1 MLRIV
6 LLFLL
11 VTNLTQELTA
21 QCEARYKS
29 RYFNNIQV
37 FRDVE
42 YSLDAPA
49 LIAASLTTE
58 TTINK
63 DLVMDIFTPP
73 VTDTVSQRP
82 VVILAHGGGFINV
95 AFMGGTVLVG
105 TMDNE
110 DIQALADTLAH
121 WGFVTAS
128 IEYRLG
134 FNIGS
139 PSSLKR
145 AVWRGAQDMSAA
157 IRFFRKNATWF
168 KVDPERIFVGGS
180 SAGAFCAIHST
191 FVDYTERL
199 PESYELVPILKK
211 DLGALHS
218 RPVVEL
224 TSFNPFAGT
233 SVLADDVDSI
243 PQGIAAY
250 WGAIAD
256 LSWMAHGNNK
266 APMVMFH
273 GTNDLIVNY
282 KCAKPFSGVVLT
294 APNTCGTYKMDSLMT
309 ALNMPHNT
317 YFAPGEGH
325 EYWGALNGDWLASGP
340 NAYWPDIINKTTDYL
355 YDLMRPI
362 APTINGPDT
371 VLPTT
376 NYTYSIAN
384 PNSNHTYC
392 WEVTGGVIV
401 SPVINGPTI
410 EVEFFNTSTQ
420 GFVAASAVD
429 PAEIVSTIGL
439 KYSAVT
445 TNINVDQIATPN
457 TNVQIQPNPARQN
470 CQLIIDH
477 KKEEKATIDLFNTLG
492 QKIQTQSLNL
502 SIGKTGTMLNLQELP
517 KGVYRLMVTTR
528 ESRIVKTLMVY

>member
-6 LLFLL
+6 LLLLL
-11 VTNLTQELTA
+11 VTNLTQELLA
-21 QCEARYKS
+21 QCGTRYNS
-29 RYFNNIQV
+29 RYFNNIQI

-121 WGFVTAS
+121 RGFVTAS

-134 FNIGS
+134 FNIAS

-157 IRFFRKNATWF
+157 IRFFRKNAAWF

-233 SVLADDVDSI
+233 SVLANDVDSI

-266 APMVMFH
+266 APMVLFH

-294 APNTCGTYKMDSLMT
+294 APNTCGTYMMDSLMT

-317 YFAPGEGH
+317 YFAQGEGH
-325 EYWGALNGDWLASGP
+325 EYWGALNGDWLPSGP
-340 NAYWPDIINKTTDYL
+340 NAYWPDIIEKTTDYL
-355 YDLMRPI
+355 YELMRPT
-362 APTINGPDT
+362 APIVNGPDT

-376 NYTYSIAN
+376 NYTYTVAN
-384 PNSNHTYC
+384 PNPNHTYC

-401 SPVINGPTI
+401 SPIVNGPTVAI
-410 EVEFFNTSTQ
+410 EFFNTSTQ
-420 GFVAASAVD
+420 GFVAARAVD
-429 PAEIVSTIGL
+429 AAEVASSAGL

-445 TNINVDQIATPN
+445 TNISVDKISKRN
-457 TNVQIQPNPARQN
+457 TNVQIQPNPASQN
-470 CQLIIDH
+470 CQLIINHNKD
-477 KKEEKATIDLFNTLG
+477 EQATLELLNALG
-492 QKIQTQSLNL
+492 QKVYAQQLYL
-502 SIGKTGTMLNLQELP
+502 STGKTSSTLNLQELP
-517 KGVYRLMVTTR
+517 MGVYRLVVTTK
-528 ESRIVKTLMVY
+528 ENRIAKTLMVN